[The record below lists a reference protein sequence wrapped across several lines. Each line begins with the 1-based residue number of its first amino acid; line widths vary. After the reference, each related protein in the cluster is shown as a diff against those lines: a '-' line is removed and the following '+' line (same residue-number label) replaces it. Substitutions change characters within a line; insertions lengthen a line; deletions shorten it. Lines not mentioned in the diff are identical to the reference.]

1 MGRCWGKQEGSGE
14 GVGEGRWEGIC
25 ATRRIGFEDTFCQG
39 AACLAHPVCPV
50 RLLTWNQG
58 PAHLTGPPPPPPLP
72 GPLPFS
78 PRLLTCSPMQAL
90 VSNAFLADQHMHTS
104 AWLGKLT
111 HVPGPRGTAL
121 QQSLLTC
128 IAHAASSPTT
138 GQGSGAG
145 QGHWAVQRWR
155 LVSRPIIAFAVA
167 LLEKGNVKAA
177 ELADALSGT
186 SMSTA
191 VNGNVN

>member
-1 MGRCWGKQEGSGE
+1 M
-14 GVGEGRWEGIC
+14 
-25 ATRRIGFEDTFCQG
+25 
-39 AACLAHPVCPV
+39 
-50 RLLTWNQG
+50 
-58 PAHLTGPPPPPPLP
+58 
-72 GPLPFS
+72 
-78 PRLLTCSPMQAL
+78 
-90 VSNAFLADQHMHTS
+90 VSNAFQADQHMHAS

-121 QQSLLTC
+121 QQALLTC

-145 QGHWAVQRWR
+145 QGHGAGQGWR

-167 LLEKGNVKAA
+167 LLEKGNVKAT

-186 SMSTA
+186 ACPRSTAATSMNTALAWFKCGLIQLPMAMSVDTFFGTSTA
-191 VNGNVN
+191 VCALCLTLPASLYQMLCNNEARTTI